1 MPSINR
7 LSGKVI
13 KTPSTQADPERY
25 NYLDLSNAEPDLG
38 VPSMDHAVATS
49 NTTGQ
54 RVWVNLS
61 DNFQVDPTG
70 NLIVQRIEAGT
81 F

>member
-7 LSGKVI
+7 LSGKVT

-38 VPSMDHAVATS
+38 VPSRDQAIATS
-49 NTTGQ
+49 NTSGQ